1 MNLSQVAAVAV
12 DAQAA
17 VHHLN
22 NAARA
27 VGLNPKGQ
35 AVRDAHRSQLA
46 VCAEYF
52 ASAAAM
58 NDATFAP
65 SSEPELA

>member
-1 MNLSQVAAVAV
+1 MNLAQVAAVAV

-27 VGLNPKGQ
+27 VGLNATGK

-46 VCAEYF
+46 VCAEHF
-52 ASAAAM
+52 AATEAA
-58 NDATFAP
+58 NEVEFHT
-65 SSEPELA
+65 EPEIA